1 MSLSSFMQSAAPR
14 DRPYVLLNMS
24 MSADGKIAN
33 ETRSVHTFGSAR
45 DLKQLYRLR
54 ATVDAILSGA
64 RTIEDTGA
72 TLGNGGE
79 SFRRARLRRG
89 LTEFPKRVVVSGRAS
104 ISPEAPLWQHRFSP
118 ILLAVQSHAPSGRLR
133 RLRGLA
139 DAIHVSEGKA
149 LDVASLLGWLH
160 AEWGIRRLLVEG
172 GSEVNGAFFKA
183 GLVDEVNLTLCPI
196 LIGGRT
202 APTLADGEGMPLD
215 RAFGMKISRCKQVG
229 EEVFLTLVRSSE
241 LEPVAA
247 PRESAAN

>member
-1 MSLSSFMQSAAPR
+1 MGPPAPR

-33 ETRSVHTFGSAR
+33 ESRSIHTFGSAH
-45 DLKQLYRLR
+45 DLKHLYQLR
-54 ATVDAILSGA
+54 ATADAVLSGA
-64 RTIEDTGA
+64 RTLEDTGA

-89 LTEFPKRVVVSGRAS
+89 LAEFPKRVVISGRAS

-118 ILLAVQSHAPSGRLR
+118 ILLAVQSNAPSGRFR
-133 RLRGLA
+133 RLREVA
-139 DAIHVSEGKA
+139 DAVHVSEGKA
-149 LDVASLLGWLH
+149 LDVVSLVRWLRV
-160 AEWGIRRLLVEG
+160 EWGVQRLLVEG
-172 GSEVNGAFFKA
+172 GAEVNGAFFQA
-183 GLVDEVNLTLCPI
+183 GIVDEVNLTLCPI

-229 EEVFLTLVRSSE
+229 QEVFLTLVRA
-241 LEPVAA
+241 EP
-247 PRESAAN
+247 

>member
-1 MSLSSFMQSAAPR
+1 MSASSSMGPSAPR

-33 ETRSVHTFGSAR
+33 ESRSIHTFGSAG
-45 DLKQLYRLR
+45 DLKHLYQLR
-54 ATVDAILSGA
+54 ATADAILSGA

-89 LTEFPKRVVVSGRAS
+89 LAEFPKRVVVSGRAS
-104 ISPEAPLWQHRFSP
+104 ISAEAPIWQHRFSP
-118 ILLAVQSHAPSGRLR
+118 ILLAVQSNAPAARLR

-139 DAIHVSEGKA
+139 DAVHVSEGST
-149 LDVASLLGWLH
+149 LDVASVLCWLRT
-160 AEWGIRRLLVEG
+160 EWGIQRLLVEG

-215 RAFGMKISRCKQVG
+215 RAFGMKISRCKRVG
-229 EEVFLTLVRSSE
+229 QEVFLNLVR
-241 LEPVAA
+241 AGG
-247 PRESAAN
+247 